1 MIMCNPEGEWLN
13 RYGTLLNLWGAQ
25 LGLPDPKASLFWD
38 SYHLAVAHI
47 ESMPLKPKVCS
58 KILEGLGW
66 QMRVVD
72 ISADH
77 GVYIQVG
84 VNFTEHRYMQFER
97 FQRRMTAW
105 LQKSLSE
112 AEVAV
117 RSYMKSLSE
126 AEWQQTL
133 SED

>member
-1 MIMCNPEGEWLN
+1 
-13 RYGTLLNLWGAQ
+13 
-25 LGLPDPKASLFWD
+25 
-38 SYHLAVAHI
+38 
-47 ESMPLKPKVCS
+47 MPLKPKVCS

-77 GVYIQVG
+77 GYYVQAG
-84 VNFTEHRYMQFER
+84 VHAHMHFTEHQYMQFELYER
-97 FQRRMTAW
+97 LMTAW
-105 LQKSLSE
+105 VKSLS
-112 AEVAV
+112 
-117 RSYMKSLSE
+117 R